1 MREKLKFD
9 IKNLSDNAIELFF
22 YGDIVGS
29 ELDAWSYDDQYPS
42 AVRDFLADNKGK
54 EVHVRINS
62 GGGSCFSGICI
73 GEMLKNHN
81 GKTVAHVD
89 GLCASIATYIACC
102 CDEIRIH
109 KNSYFMCHNAWTMA
123 VGNKN
128 DLRET
133 IALLEKMDN
142 SIAEVY
148 MKHTNKS
155 IEEIEEMMNAET
167 WMCGA
172 EILDTFNFIME
183 EEEEKVAY
191 AKVDFDNYKNIPKSL
206 LDELQKEDEEVCEK
220 CGKNPCE
227 CDEEQQADE
236 QVEDKVEEEKV
247 EETQEEII
255 TEEEQ
260 QQEEDIVGEEEKKD
274 NKIGELKIE
283 EEDEDDDVIKI
294 KFVNQ
299 QEEEI
304 VEDSC
309 KKDDKKDKCEKD
321 DKKCLVMKCPECDYE
336 GEFDM
341 DEEGNYVC
349 PECGFKLEPDKEE
362 EPDIDENEDME
373 DGCKTDDEK
382 DKCKKE
388 KEKAQAQAK
397 KELEFLKAKMFLD
410 NFK

>member
-9 IKNLSDNAIELFF
+9 IKNLSEDKAQLFF

-29 ELDAWSYDDQYPS
+29 ELDAWSMDDQFPS
-42 AVRDFLADNKGK
+42 AIKDFLKEYEGK
-54 EVHVRINS
+54 EIELHVNS
-62 GGGSCFSGICI
+62 GGGSCFAGICI
-73 GEMLKNHN
+73 AEMLRKHK
-81 GKTVAHVD
+81 GKVVAIVD
-89 GLCASIATYIACC
+89 GLSASIATLICC
-102 CDEIRIH
+102 SADEVHINQ
-109 KNSYFMCHNAWTMA
+109 NSYWMIHNAWTG
-123 VGNKN
+123 VCGNKN
-128 DLRET
+128 DLLET
-133 IALLEKMDN
+133 AELLEKMDN
-142 SIAEVY
+142 TILEAY
-148 MKHTNKS
+148 MKHTKEG
-155 IEEIEEMMNAET
+155 ITREQIADMMDKET
-167 WMCGA
+167 WLCGK
-172 EILDTFNFIME
+172 EILDYFDFVL

-191 AKVDFDNYKNIPKSL
+191 AKVDFNNYKNIPKSL

-227 CDEEQQADE
+227 CEEQQTDE
-236 QVEDKVEEEKV
+236 KVEDKVEEEKV

-260 QQEEDIVGEEEKKD
+260 QEEEIVDEEEKDD

-373 DGCKTDDEK
+373 NECKTDDEK
-382 DKCKKE
+382 DACKK

>member
-183 EEEEKVAY
+183 EEEEEKVAY

-206 LDELQKEDEEVCEK
+206 LAQLQDEEVCEK

-227 CDEEQQADE
+227 CETETETEE

-260 QQEEDIVGEEEKKD
+260 QEEEIVDEEEKKD

-299 QEEEI
+299 QQEDEV

-309 KKDDKKDKCEKD
+309 KKKPDDKCDDDEEKKCEVEEDDKQEEQQEEQIEKEETQEEEIVEPNKKD
-321 DKKCLVMKCPECDYE
+321 D
-336 GEFDM
+336 
-341 DEEGNYVC
+341 
-349 PECGFKLEPDKEE
+349 DKEE
-362 EPDIDENEDME
+362 DEDVE
-373 DGCKTDDEK
+373 